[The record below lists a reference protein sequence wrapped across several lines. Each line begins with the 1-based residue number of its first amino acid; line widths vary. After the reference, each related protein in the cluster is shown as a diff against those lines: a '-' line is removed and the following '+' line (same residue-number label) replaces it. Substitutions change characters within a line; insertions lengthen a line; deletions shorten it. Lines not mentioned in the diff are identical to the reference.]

1 VTQSALLES
10 PYCVGR
16 DGELDRVVGLT
27 HDAALGT
34 GSALI
39 WLGDAGVGK
48 TRLLRECGATKAA
61 ATIFA
66 IRCGASARFA
76 PDAVAQ
82 LAGALRIAG
91 PPSDRRRA
99 ANALAALAARAT
111 RRPVVVLVDDVH
123 LSDSVERALIDAL
136 VAMTQRHRLVVIGCA
151 DGLGQFRDDLWQRHG
166 AALRRLPPLDDA
178 AMELLIRSLVG
189 ARAITAG
196 DMRELLATAQGNP
209 RYGIELAHAALQSGA
224 EGSLVPQSA
233 RSTVAFARSRLS
245 KNDFEIVSACSAVGD
260 AFCGDWLAEVARQP
274 RAKVADALQN
284 ACDLGLLEEESGAE
298 DWFAFRQNAVRKAF
312 YASIVSLKRRILHER
327 IVERLSGER
336 SGDPRTEVLLA
347 RHAEIVG
354 DGERAA
360 GAFAAAADRMYDA
373 AAFAKAAE
381 LYVRAA
387 AHCPA
392 GKERWIAHQRRA
404 IRCYRNL
411 ADWRNVESV
420 VRALVERLDGERD
433 ATTLSDELENLFFA
447 QLNDGNLEAAEAT
460 AQQIAALGLPE
471 SQDRGRIAMLII
483 AYGLCYSGRL
493 AEAARLFASV
503 DPSSLGEGEAR
514 LRYCIAKAEIG
525 ALVTPLEQTL
535 ALVDEAAGI
544 ASGIGIR
551 GTVLAYGVGVEIACR
566 YGDVA
571 AARTYADRA
580 ERYAARSAGEINDV
594 HRHVMK
600 DRTRISALEGD
611 LPTLREV
618 MRANLRWRPSGR
630 HNEAFDAGNAVSTGM
645 RVGDLA
651 LVDAFF
657 DFQLLLDT
665 IAQRDAESCG
675 VLLPGFAEVMQVRG
689 MAKDLRV
696 ALERCIKARFID
708 PYTSI
713 QLCAARFGSE
723 EIALT
728 AVAQAEE
735 YFDGALAPAAA
746 GHVALCRATLLRR
759 QGRHVAAAQPAAA
772 AAARFRQLGWRLY
785 EAMALEVAGDV
796 RAASRLYQACGAVSD
811 VARLAAGETR
821 KLKYAP
827 FGARL
832 TPREREVARLAAAG
846 RSNRDIAR
854 ALEISVRTVDHHVE
868 AVFSKLGVRAR
879 WELTAEVLEPI
890 LARRGATE

>member
-1 VTQSALLES
+1 VTQTALVES

-16 DGELDRVVGLT
+16 DAELDRVLGLT

-39 WLGDAGVGK
+39 WLGEAGVGK

-61 ATIFA
+61 ATVFTIH
-66 IRCGASARFA
+66 CGGSARFA

-91 PPSDRRRA
+91 RANDRRRA
-99 ANALAALAARAT
+99 AAALAALAARST

-123 LSDSVERALIDAL
+123 LADSGERALLDAL
-136 VAMTQRHRLVVIGCA
+136 VAMTQHHRLVVIGCA
-151 DGLGQFRDDLWQRHG
+151 DGFGEFRDDLWQRSG
-166 AALRRLPPLDDA
+166 AALRRLPPLDDG

-209 RYGIELAHAALQSGA
+209 RYGIELAGAALQADS

-233 RSTVAFARSRLS
+233 RSAVVFARSRLS
-245 KNDFEIVSACSAVGD
+245 KNDFEVVSACSAVGD

-284 ACDLGLLEEESGAE
+284 ACDIGLLEEESGTT
-298 DWFAFRQNAVRKAF
+298 DWFAFRQIAVRKAL

-327 IVERLSGER
+327 VVERLTGDR

-354 DGERAA
+354 DDERAA
-360 GAFAAAADRMYDA
+360 EAFAAAADRMYDA
-373 AAFAKAAE
+373 AAFAKAGE
-381 LYVRAA
+381 LYVCAA

-392 GKERWIAHQRRA
+392 GEERWIAHQRRA
-404 IRCYRNL
+404 IRCHRNL
-411 ADWRNVESV
+411 ADWRNVEGI
-420 VRALVERLDGERD
+420 VRSLVESLDGERD
-433 ATTLSDELENLFFA
+433 AVILSDELENLFFA

-503 DPSSLGEGEAR
+503 DPATLGEGEVR
-514 LRYCIAKAEIG
+514 LRYYMAKAEIG
-525 ALVTPLEQTL
+525 ALATPIEQTL
-535 ALVDEAAGI
+535 TLVDEAARI
-544 ASGIGIR
+544 ASGLGIR

-566 YGDVA
+566 YGDLA

-630 HNEAFDAGNAVSTGM
+630 HNEAFDAGNAVSAGM
-645 RVGDLA
+645 RIGDLA

-657 DFQLLLDT
+657 DFQLLLDAV
-665 IAQRDAESCG
+665 AQRDAESCG
-675 VLLPGFAEVMQVRG
+675 VLLPGFAEVMQVRS
-689 MAKDLRV
+689 MTKDLRTV
-696 ALERCIKARFID
+696 LERCINQRFID
-708 PYTSI
+708 PYTST
-713 QLCAARFGSE
+713 QLCAARFASE
-723 EIALT
+723 EIAVA

-735 YFDGALAPAAA
+735 YFDGAVAPAAA
-746 GHVALCRATLLRR
+746 GHLALCRATLLRR
-759 QGRHVAAAQPAAA
+759 QGRHVAAAQSASVAAA
-772 AAARFRQLGWRLY
+772 CFRELGWRLY
-785 EAMALEVAGDV
+785 EATALELAGNG
-796 RAASRLYQACGAVSD
+796 RAASRIYQACGAVSD

-846 RSNRDIAR
+846 RSNREIAR

-879 WELTAEVLEPI
+879 WELTAEMLESAS
-890 LARRGATE
+890 ARRGATE

>member
-1 VTQSALLES
+1 MTESALLES

-16 DGELDRVVGLT
+16 DAELDRVLGLT

-39 WLGDAGVGK
+39 WLGEAGIGK

-61 ATIFA
+61 ATVFTV
-66 IRCGASARFA
+66 RCGAPARFA
-76 PDAVAQ
+76 PDAVSQ
-82 LAGALRIAG
+82 LAAALRVGGRAN
-91 PPSDRRRA
+91 DRRRA
-99 ANALAALAARAT
+99 ATVLAALAARST

-123 LSDSVERALIDAL
+123 LADSGERALVDAL
-136 VAMTQRHRLVVIGCA
+136 IAMTQHHRLVVIGCA
-151 DGLGQFRDDLWQRHG
+151 DGFVQFRDDGWQRSG
-166 AALRRLPPLDDA
+166 AALRRLSPLDDA

-189 ARAITAG
+189 ARAIAAV
-196 DMRELLATAQGNP
+196 DIRELIATAQGNP
-209 RYGIELAHAALQSGA
+209 RYGIELAGAALQPDT

-233 RSTVAFARSRLS
+233 RSVVAFARSRLS
-245 KNDFEIVSACSAVGD
+245 KNDFEIVSACSAIGD
-260 AFCGDWLAEVARQP
+260 GFCGDWLAEIAHQGRS
-274 RAKVADALQN
+274 KVADALQN
-284 ACDLGLLEEESGAE
+284 ACDLGLLEEERGASG
-298 DWFAFRQNAVRKAF
+298 WFGFRQIAVRRAF

-327 IVERLSGER
+327 VVERLSGER
-336 SGDPRTEVLLA
+336 AGDPRIEVLLA

-354 DGERAA
+354 DDERAA
-360 GAFAAAADRMYDA
+360 AAFASAADRLYDA

-387 AHCPA
+387 AHCAP
-392 GKERWIAHQRRA
+392 GEERWIEHQRRA

-411 ADWRNVESV
+411 ADWRSVEGV
-420 VRALVERLDGERD
+420 VRSLIERLDDQRD
-433 ATTLSDELENLFFA
+433 APILSDELENLFFA

-460 AQQIAALGLPE
+460 ARQIAALGLPE
-471 SQDRGRIAMLII
+471 SEDRGRIAMLII

-493 AEAARLFASV
+493 AESARLLAAV
-503 DPSSLGEGEAR
+503 DPDSLGDGEVR
-514 LRYCIAKAEIG
+514 LRYYMAKAEIG

-535 ALVDEAAGI
+535 TLVDEAVRI
-544 ASGIGIR
+544 ASGLGIR

-566 YGDVA
+566 YGDLA

-600 DRTRISALEGD
+600 DRTRIAALEGH
-611 LPTLREV
+611 LPALREV

-630 HNEAFDAGNAVSTGM
+630 HNEAFDAGNAVGAGM

-657 DFQLLLDT
+657 DVQLLLDAM
-665 IAQRDAESCG
+665 AQRDAESCG

-689 MAKDLRV
+689 MAKDLRAV
-696 ALERCIKARFID
+696 LERCIGERFID
-708 PYTSI
+708 PYTAI
-713 QLCAARFGSE
+713 QLCAARFASNE
-723 EIALT
+723 VAEA
-728 AVAQAEE
+728 AVGQAEE
-735 YFDGALAPAAA
+735 YFAGALAPAAA
-746 GHVALCRATLLRR
+746 GHVALCRATLQRR
-759 QGRHVAAAQPAAA
+759 QGRNVAAGQSASLAASC
-772 AAARFRQLGWRLY
+772 FRKLGWRIY
-785 EAMALEVAGDV
+785 EATALELAGNV
-796 RAASRLYQACGAVSD
+796 RAAGRLYEACGAVSD

-846 RSNRDIAR
+846 RSNREIAR

-868 AVFSKLGVRAR
+868 AAFSKLGVRAR
-879 WELTAEVLEPI
+879 WELTAEMLEPAS
-890 LARRGATE
+890 ARRGAIE

>member
-1 VTQSALLES
+1 MTPSVLLES

-16 DGELDRVVGLT
+16 DAELDRVLGLT
-27 HDAALGT
+27 HDAALGS

-39 WLGDAGVGK
+39 WLGEAGIGK

-61 ATIFA
+61 ATVT
-66 IRCGASARFA
+66 IRCGAPARFA
-76 PDAVAQ
+76 PDAAAQ
-82 LAGALRIAG
+82 LAAALRVGGRANN
-91 PPSDRRRA
+91 RRRA
-99 ANALAALAARAT
+99 GTALAALAARST

-123 LSDSVERALIDAL
+123 LADSGERALLDAL
-136 VAMTQRHRLVVIGCA
+136 IAMTQHHRLVVIGCA
-151 DGLGQFRDDLWQRHG
+151 DGFVQFRDDGWQRSG

-189 ARAITAG
+189 ARAIAAV
-196 DMRELLATAQGNP
+196 DVRELIATAQGNP
-209 RYGIELAHAALQSGA
+209 RYGIELAGAALQSGT

-233 RSTVAFARSRLS
+233 RSAVAFARSRLS

-260 AFCGDWLAEVARQP
+260 AFCGDWLAEIAHQP

-284 ACDLGLLEEESGAE
+284 ACDLGLLEEERGVS
-298 DWFAFRQNAVRKAF
+298 DWFAFRQIAVRKAF

-327 IVERLSGER
+327 VVERLSGER
-336 SGDPRTEVLLA
+336 AGDPRIEVLLA
-347 RHAEIVG
+347 RNAEIVG
-354 DGERAA
+354 DDDRAA
-360 GAFAAAADRMYDA
+360 QAFASAADRLYDA

-387 AHCPA
+387 AHSAP
-392 GKERWIAHQRRA
+392 GEERWIEHQRRA

-411 ADWRNVESV
+411 ADWRSVEGV
-420 VRALVERLDGERD
+420 VRPLIERLDGKRD
-433 ATTLSDELENLFFA
+433 APVLSDELENLFFA

-460 AQQIAALGLPE
+460 ARQIAAVGLPE

-493 AEAARLFASV
+493 AESARLLAGV
-503 DPSSLGEGEAR
+503 DPESLGDGEVR
-514 LRYCIAKAEIG
+514 LRYYMAKAEIG

-535 ALVDEAAGI
+535 RLVDEAVRI
-544 ASGIGIR
+544 ASGLGIR

-566 YGDVA
+566 YGDLA

-600 DRTRISALEGD
+600 DRTRIAALEGD
-611 LPTLREV
+611 LPALREV

-630 HNEAFDAGNAVSTGM
+630 HNEAFDAGNAVNAGM

-657 DFQLLLDT
+657 DVQLLLDAM
-665 IAQRDAESCG
+665 AQRDAESCG

-689 MAKDLRV
+689 MAKDLRAV
-696 ALERCIKARFID
+696 LERCIGERFID
-708 PYTSI
+708 PYTAI
-713 QLCAARFGSE
+713 QLCAARFASNE
-723 EIALT
+723 VAEA
-728 AVAQAEE
+728 AVGQADE
-735 YFDGALAPAAA
+735 YFGGALAPAAA

-759 QGRHVAAAQPAAA
+759 QGRHVAAAQSASG
-772 AAARFRQLGWRLY
+772 AAARFHKLGWRMY
-785 EAMALEVAGDV
+785 EATALELAGNV
-796 RAASRLYQACGAVSD
+796 RAAGRIYEACGAISD

-846 RSNRDIAR
+846 RSNREIAR

-879 WELTAEVLEPI
+879 WELTAELLEPAS
-890 LARRGATE
+890 ARRGAIE